1 MWPGPGL
8 RHKLAHDGARRR
20 STKGP
25 WPFKE
30 EARKAQSVKRISFS
44 LQTSN
49 ASASLLLPPSKVA
62 ATETVQP
69 FSLGS
74 LTAVRPLG
82 ASGFESVAVCSSALM
97 TSPVTVFA
105 LALTTVT
112 ATGGPFWTDLVF
124 GAAASD
130 AAAASPGAEPG
141 TVGEGLPNILGEAL
155 PNTLCAL
162 TAVISAKRAAQAD
175 PTMRE

>member
-1 MWPGPGL
+1 MACALYQRRMFPAAANWTPEPTYSGRPRRAGRSMLWPSLGTPPFQPL
-8 RHKLAHDGARRR
+8 R
-20 STKGP
+20 
-25 WPFKE
+25 
-30 EARKAQSVKRISFS
+30 QSVKRISFS
-44 LQTSN
+44 LQTSK

-112 ATGGPFWTDLVF
+112 APGGPFWTGLGFGGAGPD
-124 GAAASD
+124 GAAASPVQNR
-130 AAAASPGAEPG
+130 ARWEKGCP
-141 TVGEGLPNILGEAL
+141 TY
-155 PNTLCAL
+155 
-162 TAVISAKRAAQAD
+162 SARGC
-175 PTMRE
+175 PTR

>member
-69 FSLGS
+69 FIFGS

-82 ASGFESVAVCSSALM
+82 ASGFGSVAVWSPPVI
-97 TSPVTVFA
+97 TTPVTVFA
-105 LALTTVT
+105 LALTMVT
-112 ATGGPFWTDLVF
+112 APGGPFCLGLGF
-124 GAAASD
+124 GAAASG
-130 AAAASPGAEPG
+130 AAAASAGAEPG
-141 TVGEGLPNILGEAL
+141 TVGEGLPIMV
-155 PNTLCAL
+155 CAAAGVRPTTR
-162 TAVISAKRAAQAD
+162 TAQVSPVI
-175 PTMRE
+175 RE